1 MKNYK
6 LMLDI
11 SNVYRSIKH
20 LKLKEYNGPFP
31 TIFVSAKDPDDAC
44 KIAIDNL
51 IYMIISQDPSI
62 AMRITCRKIIK
73 KSRID
78 KIYLL

>member
-11 SNVYRSIKH
+11 SNVYIHIKH
-20 LKLKEYNGPFP
+20 LKLKEYSNPFP
-31 TIFVSAKDPDDAC
+31 IVFILAQDPDGAC
-44 KIAIDNL
+44 KKAFDNL
-51 IYMIISQDPSI
+51 ITIILSQDPSI
-62 AMRITCRKIIK
+62 NMRIICRKIR
-73 KSRID
+73 KSSRVD